1 MLSPKTQRNISRII
15 PFGLIWF
22 VFGLVYA
29 LIEKGI
35 LGELDYHPSTGIPY
49 EFEVSFLFS
58 LSFAAVGLFIGTIEI
73 LFLNSQFINK
83 SFGKKILYKTLI
95 YVLMNFTFTVIAFS
109 SGTALELQTNLFDPH
124 VWDRLGIFL
133 TNFAYLS
140 VEIYTALTLGVSLF
154 YFEISENIGQGVL
167 KNFFTGKY
175 HKPTIE
181 ERIFMFLDMK
191 SSTTIAEKLG
201 HVKYF
206 EMLSEYYSDL
216 SESIIKYSGEIY
228 QYVGDEI
235 IVSWK
240 FENGIRSNN
249 CIQCFSDMKKNL
261 KNQAEKYHEKFD
273 VVPTFKAG
281 FHLGEVTTGEIG
293 AIKKDIIFTGD
304 VLNTT
309 ARIQGLCN
317 DYKVDLLISGD
328 LLKKLDLDSDSRIK
342 SMGKNELR
350 GRKENVELFTI
361 LSDE

>member
-1 MLSPKTQRNISRII
+1 MPSQKTLRNISRII
-15 PFGLIWF
+15 PFGLIYF

-49 EFEVSFLFS
+49 EFEVSILFS

-73 LFLNSQFINK
+73 LYLNNQFINK
-83 SFGKKILYKTLI
+83 SLGQKILYKTLI
-95 YVLMNFTFTVIAFS
+95 YVLMNFAFTVIAFS
-109 SGTALELQTNLFDPH
+109 SGTALELQTNHLDPR
-124 VWDRLGIFL
+124 VWDRLGIFI
-133 TNFAYLS
+133 TSFAYVS
-140 VEIYTALTLGVSLF
+140 VEIYTALTLAISLF

-175 HKPTIE
+175 HRPIIE

-235 IVSWK
+235 IVSWNI
-240 FENGIRSNN
+240 EDGIRRNN
-249 CIQCFSDMKKNL
+249 CIQCFYDMKKNL
-261 KNQAEKYHEKFD
+261 KNQAEKFHDKFD
-273 VVPTFKAG
+273 LVPTFKAG
-281 FHLGEVTTGEIG
+281 LHLGEVTTGEIG
-293 AIKKDIIFTGD
+293 VLKKEIIFTGD

-317 DYKVDLLISGD
+317 DYMVDLLISGI
-328 LLKKLDLDSDSRIK
+328 LIKKLDFDSDSRVK
-342 SMGKNELR
+342 SLGKNDLR
-350 GRKENVELFTI
+350 GRKESVELFTI
-361 LSDE
+361 LS